1 MQILFTEPFIVCVDL
16 LYFFFLDKILSI
28 DKIDS
33 LCFHGSLQC
42 VVIQKFSLNVV
53 QSSKFIQVLILTKN
67 HHFSKLVLIYGITT
81 IKSTYHSNGSSSY
94 SVIQN
99 LVPNFRCSA
108 NVCSSL
114 RWSSQRNST
123 FVKGALEELLLF
135 IMLITALNWLFSE
148 LHSNVICV
156 TKFF

>member
-1 MQILFTEPFIVCVDL
+1 MTARKIVYFLRAWFHIWLVTKYAKIIYWAIYCVRGPTV
-16 LYFFFLDKILSI
+16 FFFLDKILSI

-33 LCFHGSLQC
+33 LYSHGSLQC

-53 QSSKFIQVLILTKN
+53 QSSNFIHVLILTKN

-81 IKSTYHSNGSSSY
+81 MKSTYHSNGSSSY

-114 RWSSQRNST
+114 RWSS
-123 FVKGALEELLLF
+123 
-135 IMLITALNWLFSE
+135 
-148 LHSNVICV
+148 
-156 TKFF
+156 

>member
-33 LCFHGSLQC
+33 LYFHGSLQC

-53 QSSKFIQVLILTKN
+53 QSSNFIHVLILTKN

-81 IKSTYHSNGSSSY
+81 MKSTYHSNDSSSY

-114 RWSSQRNST
+114 RWSS
-123 FVKGALEELLLF
+123 
-135 IMLITALNWLFSE
+135 
-148 LHSNVICV
+148 
-156 TKFF
+156 

>member
-1 MQILFTEPFIVCVDL
+1 MPACKIAYFLRAWLHIWLVTKYANIIYRAIYCVRGPTV
-16 LYFFFLDKILSI
+16 FFFLYKILSI

-33 LCFHGSLQC
+33 LYFHGSLQC

-53 QSSKFIQVLILTKN
+53 QSSNFIHVLILTKN

-81 IKSTYHSNGSSSY
+81 MKSTYHSNDNSSY

-114 RWSSQRNST
+114 RCSS
-123 FVKGALEELLLF
+123 
-135 IMLITALNWLFSE
+135 
-148 LHSNVICV
+148 
-156 TKFF
+156 

>member
-16 LYFFFLDKILSI
+16 LYIFFLDKILSI

-33 LCFHGSLQC
+33 LYFHGSLQC
-42 VVIQKFSLNVV
+42 IVIQNFSLNVV
-53 QSSKFIQVLILTKN
+53 QSSNFIQVLILTKN

-81 IKSTYHSNGSSSY
+81 MKSTSHSNGSSSC

-108 NVCSSL
+108 SL
-114 RWSSQRNST
+114 FEPSMIKSKILKLHICKRRVSQRIAPVYHADNSP
-123 FVKGALEELLLF
+123 
-135 IMLITALNWLFSE
+135 
-148 LHSNVICV
+148 
-156 TKFF
+156 

>member
-1 MQILFTEPFIVCVDL
+1 MLIFLELDSTSGWYQNMQILFTEPFIVCVDL
-16 LYFFFLDKILSI
+16 LYFFFLDKILSF

-33 LCFHGSLQC
+33 LYFHGSLQC

-81 IKSTYHSNGSSSY
+81 MKSTYHSNGSSSY
-94 SVIQN
+94 SLIQN
-99 LVPNFRCSA
+99 SA

-114 RWSSQRNST
+114 RRSS
-123 FVKGALEELLLF
+123 
-135 IMLITALNWLFSE
+135 
-148 LHSNVICV
+148 
-156 TKFF
+156 